1 MRLAVMKIV
10 FFEAPEEDQKILAGM
25 LSGFDVTFFKEKLS
39 MQNIELARGA
49 EVISV
54 FINSQVNQDIIDAL
68 PGLKLITTA
77 SAGTDH
83 IDISYARSKD
93 IAAAAVP
100 AYGSHT
106 VAEFAFALIL
116 ALSRKIFPA
125 YHYLREDNNF
135 DLANLMGFDLCGKTL
150 GIIGTGRIGKNSAKI
165 AKGFEMN
172 IVAYDLHPDE
182 KFAAE
187 TGVEYVDLPTLL
199 ARSDVVTIHTPY
211 TKETHHLINRENI
224 AGIKRGALLINTARG
239 EIVEAGALLWALNE
253 GLIAGAGLD
262 VFEGERYM
270 KDEITSLTD
279 SREEVFETKEG
290 FRTLLENNSLIHD
303 RRVIATPHMAFFSR
317 EAKSNILETTAGNIK
332 NFIAGTPSNV
342 VS

>member
-1 MRLAVMKIV
+1 MKIV
-10 FFEAPEEDQKILAGM
+10 FFEISEEDQKILAGM
-25 LSGFDVTFFKEKLS
+25 LPGQDAAFFKEKLS

-54 FINSQVNQDIIDAL
+54 FINSQVNKEIIDAL
-68 PGLKLITTA
+68 PGIKLITTA

-83 IDISYARSKD
+83 IDVAYARSKG

-125 YHYLREDNNF
+125 YHYLREDNDFN
-135 DLANLMGFDLCGKTL
+135 LSNLMGFDLYQKTL
-150 GIIGTGRIGKNSAKI
+150 GIVGTGRIGKNTARI
-165 AKGFEMN
+165 AKGFEMKT
-172 IVAYDLHPDE
+172 IAYDLHPDE
-182 KFAAE
+182 KFATE
-187 TGVEYVDLPTLL
+187 YGVEYVNLPALL
-199 ARSDVVTIHTPY
+199 ARSDIVTIHTPY

-224 AGIKRGALLINTARG
+224 AGIKKGALLINTARG
-239 EIVEAGALLWALNE
+239 EIVEAGALVWALNE

-270 KDEITSLTD
+270 KEEMASLVD
-279 SREEVFETKEG
+279 SREEAFETKEG

-317 EAKSNILETTAGNIK
+317 EAKTNILETTAGNIK
-332 NFIAGTPSNV
+332 NFIAGTPSNIV
-342 VS
+342 LP

>member
-1 MRLAVMKIV
+1 MRIV
-10 FFEAPEEDQKILAGM
+10 FFETSEEDQKTFAG
-25 LSGFDVTFFKEKLS
+25 LLPGLDVAFHREKLS
-39 MQNIELARGA
+39 AQNIELARGA
-49 EVISV
+49 GVICVFVNSEVRKDV
-54 FINSQVNQDIIDAL
+54 IDAL
-68 PGLKLITTA
+68 PDLKCIATS

-83 IDISYARSKD
+83 IDVAYARSKG
-93 IAAAAVP
+93 ITVAAVP

-125 YHYLREDNNF
+125 YHYLREENNF
-135 DLANLMGFDLCGKTL
+135 DLSNLMGFDLCGKTL
-150 GIIGTGRIGKNSAKI
+150 GVIGTGRIGKNSIRI
-165 AKGFEMN
+165 AKGFEMKV
-172 IVAYDLHPDE
+172 VAHDLFPDE

-187 TGVEYVDLPTLL
+187 QGIEYVDLPALL
-199 ARSDVVTIHTPY
+199 ARADIVTIHTPY

-253 GLIAGAGLD
+253 GLLAGAGLD

-270 KDEITSLTD
+270 KDEIASLTD
-279 SREEVFETKEG
+279 SREEAFETKDG

-303 RRVIATPHMAFFSR
+303 RRVIATPHMAFSSR
-317 EAKSNILETTAGNIK
+317 EAKTNILETTANNIK
-332 NFIAGTPSNV
+332 SFIAGAPANAV
-342 VS
+342 LP